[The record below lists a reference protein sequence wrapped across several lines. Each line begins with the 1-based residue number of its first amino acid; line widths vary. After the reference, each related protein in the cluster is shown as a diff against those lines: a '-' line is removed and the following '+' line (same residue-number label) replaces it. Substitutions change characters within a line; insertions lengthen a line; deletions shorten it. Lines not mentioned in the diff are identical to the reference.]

1 MPITGSDGFS
11 LTVPKERVR
20 SNRLL
25 LIESDGQR
33 ILLTRV
39 EGELCA
45 FDALCP
51 PLDPSGGNLA
61 RGDLVNG
68 EIECPVHNW
77 RFNIRTGASV
87 YPEEESLR
95 LRHYQVQEEN
105 GAVKIKLP

>member
-1 MPITGSDGFS
+1 MPMTGLDGFI
-11 LTVPKERVR
+11 LIVPKERVR

-25 LIESDGQR
+25 LIESGGQR

-51 PLDPSGGNLA
+51 HQLGNLA

-68 EIECPVHNW
+68 EIECPVHSW